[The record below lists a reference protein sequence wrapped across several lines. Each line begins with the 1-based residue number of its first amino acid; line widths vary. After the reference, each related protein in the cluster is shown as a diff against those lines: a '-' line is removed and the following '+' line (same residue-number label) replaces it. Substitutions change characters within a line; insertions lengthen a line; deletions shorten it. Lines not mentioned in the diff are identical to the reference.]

1 MLFSNLALSRKD
13 ANESLD
19 NHRHF
24 VSGIRG
30 QFKSA
35 CPFNDGLNEFEIPV
49 AVVVENCVSK
59 PTAEA
64 LKPIQILATLN
75 ELATKTSNS
84 KGRGKRS
91 SVGFPLNPGNTL
103 RSDGKNVHRAPNPS
117 FPGC

>member
-1 MLFSNLALSRKD
+1 MHERAYRSLPAHVLALEPGSMLFSNLALSRKD

-49 AVVVENCVSK
+49 TVVIENRIPK

-64 LKPIQILATLN
+64 IKSIEDL
-75 ELATKTSNS
+75 
-84 KGRGKRS
+84 
-91 SVGFPLNPGNTL
+91 
-103 RSDGKNVHRAPNPS
+103 VHRYR
-117 FPGC
+117 